1 MQQASKLAGFIS
13 EAVPIVGECLASCH
27 FVNGTK
33 DAVAPLLGPVI
44 SHELTALGS
53 IFGSSERQHNSGR
66 DSEINN
72 FLVKQQDVFNLIA
85 SIQTDINKNQS
96 VIMDALADANEQS
109 VVRAMET
116 EIAGLRQV
124 VSGVT

>member
-33 DAVAPLLGPVI
+33 DAVAPPLGPI
-44 SHELTALGS
+44 IRSELPVLGS
-53 IFGSSERQHNSGR
+53 IFGSSERQHNPDR

-72 FLVKQQDVFNLIA
+72 FLVKRQDVVNLIT
-85 SIQTDINKNQS
+85 SIETDINKNQS
-96 VIMDALADANEQS
+96 AVMSALADVNEHID
-109 VVRAMET
+109 VKAVET
-116 EIAGLRQV
+116 QITGFRKV
-124 VSGVT
+124 VSSAT